1 MNKVFLVE
9 QNYEQIGFPLS
20 SLAEEFINRT
30 GDGTIREIEVL
41 NTLPSSFRFCASI
54 ESGEVIGIQRIN
66 SRICPEDRIIF
77 DNPTKLYIYLS
88 SPNIEA
94 AKISAVDEA
103 ACFLGRYKDV
113 KLNATYNLATG
124 EELPTKSYPG
134 YETILIPMTE
144 SMKKHALALLSH
156 DDEAATYWSLVTTL
170 TFWASPSSDDG
181 HYHFTFKENGKH
193 GEWSQEVTRN
203 KITFWSGDEDYV
215 IKVAEENGFKVVSGQ
230 RKTNSSHELIMERVL

>member
-1 MNKVFLVE
+1 MNKIYLVE
-9 QNYEQIGFPLS
+9 QNCELIGFPLS

-30 GDGTIREIEVL
+30 GDGTVREIEVL

-66 SRICPEDRIIF
+66 SKICPEDRITF
-77 DNPTKLYIYLS
+77 DNPTKLYIYLN
-88 SPNIEA
+88 SPSIET

-103 ACFLGRYKDV
+103 ACFLGRFKDV

-170 TFWASPSSDDG
+170 TFWASPSSDDSR
-181 HYHFTFKENGKH
+181 YHFTFKEDGKH
-193 GEWSQEVTRN
+193 GEWSQEVTSN

-230 RKTNSSHELIMERVL
+230 GKTNSSHELIMERVL

>member
-1 MNKVFLVE
+1 MNKIYLVE
-9 QNYEQIGFPLS
+9 QNCEQIGFPLS

-66 SRICPEDRIIF
+66 SKICPEDRITF
-77 DNPTKLYIYLS
+77 VNPTKLYIYLS
-88 SPNIEA
+88 GSSIEA

-103 ACFLGRYKDV
+103 ACFLERYKDI

-124 EELPTKSYPG
+124 EKLPTKSYPG

-181 HYHFTFKENGKH
+181 HYHFTFKEDGNH

-215 IKVAEENGFKVVSGQ
+215 IKVAEENGFKVVGGQ
-230 RKTNSSHELIMERVL
+230 GKTNGSHELIMERVL